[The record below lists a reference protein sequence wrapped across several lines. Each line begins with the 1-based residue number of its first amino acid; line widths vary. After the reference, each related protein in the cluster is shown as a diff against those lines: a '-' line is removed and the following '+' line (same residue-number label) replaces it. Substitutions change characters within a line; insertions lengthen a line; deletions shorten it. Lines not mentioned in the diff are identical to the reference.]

1 MVRRFVQAPSKICFP
16 FPNAFYRLFTRRIRE
31 KYPKVFRNVPSGVP
45 GQIFRGK
52 EMHLFLHY
60 CKTRL
65 LIQFFY
71 LFVLSPIILFCSF
84 VCFLPTYS
92 ASLEDILLKIWR
104 LFHEECKNCAFC
116 TISLCPCSC
125 QRIGASR
132 GVRWRTTWSAAYMSK
147 LRFSTK
153 SQTGSCMSLF
163 SQMAW
168 SEAPSGLTLFG

>member
-60 CKTRL
+60 CKTHL

-71 LFVLSPIILFCSF
+71 LFVLSSIILFCLF

-92 ASLEDILLKIWR
+92 TSLEDILLKS
-104 LFHEECKNCAFC
+104 EGCSTKNAK
-116 TISLCPCSC
+116 SLCCKAVPSAQYHCARARAKGS
-125 QRIGASR
+125 GPR
-132 GVRWRTTWSAAYMSK
+132 G
-147 LRFSTK
+147 
-153 SQTGSCMSLF
+153 
-163 SQMAW
+163 
-168 SEAPSGLTLFG
+168 ESGGGQLDPQLT